1 MDKNRNLQWIFLIF
15 VISQHAVICQKLTEN
30 ENLIRLRDCGHQ
42 FLPQP
47 SQNGNNV
54 SIDYT
59 NKTVRNSVWLSWV
72 TQLPNTKELDF
83 KKSAAFPI
91 SSRHIFTSSQV
102 VLTANKTWAY
112 DGVSYK
118 GCKKEIGYVDV
129 PENTLK
135 NLNVSSGGRRVE
147 VLKGRIFACDRTDL
161 NRTYHPLLLETEPLN
176 LRNIPCLADDETI
189 KYNQDA
195 EVHAYGLEGDI
206 MAHRKLRIE
215 LKDRPDNTW
224 VCTQPRYFADNSRG
238 GPLVMNVSG
247 KATVIGLKGAAVDD
261 PDGTNYFY
269 NMAVLQDKI
278 CEYSGVC
285 FVKNVT
291 EALAK
296 LTTTEAPVTKA
307 PEDGGLSQNTPNR
320 AGNNETPQRSASE
333 DSEIPRRPSPDAD
346 ESEEQKKPTYSEVDE
361 EEDTD
366 ILLDKDFNKGTRFG
380 EHELLF
386 VFLFLVLMI

>member
-15 VISQHAVICQKLTEN
+15 VISQHVVICQKLTEN

-47 SQNGNNV
+47 SQNGSNV
-54 SIDYT
+54 SIGYS
-59 NKTVRNSVWLSWV
+59 NETVRNSVWLSWV

-91 SSRHIFTSSQV
+91 SKRHIFTSSQV
-102 VLTANKTWAY
+102 VLTAEKKWAY
-112 DGVSYK
+112 DGVPYK

-161 NRTYHPLLLETEPLN
+161 NRTYHPLLLETEPLTVP
-176 LRNIPCLADDETI
+176 NIPCLADDETI
-189 KYNQDA
+189 KYKQDA
-195 EVHAYGLEGDI
+195 EVHAYG
-206 MAHRKLRIE
+206 
-215 LKDRPDNTW
+215 
-224 VCTQPRYFADNSRG
+224 RG
-238 GPLVMNVSG
+238 GPLVMNVNG
-247 KATVIGLKGAAVDD
+247 KATVIGLKRAAVDD
-261 PDGTNYFY
+261 GDGTNYFY
-269 NMAVLQDKI
+269 NMAVFQNKI

-285 FVKNVT
+285 FVKNFT
-291 EALAK
+291 EALEK
-296 LTTTEAPVTKA
+296 ISTTEAPLTKA
-307 PEDGGLSQNTPNR
+307 PEDGGLSQNTPKR
-320 AGNNETPQRSASE
+320 PGSNETPQRSASE

-366 ILLDKDFNKGTRFG
+366 ILLDKDFNRGTRFG